1 MDFLEALKKQVIV
14 LDGAMGT
21 MIQNLGFGTSEFG
34 GEQFQMLSDL
44 LNFSRPDSLKD
55 IHIAYFKAGCN
66 AVETNTFGASPLR
79 LKEFDFSG
87 IDTSAFYAVPEGFD
101 ITKNS
106 YEDMAYHLSKAG
118 CIAARRAVEEYS
130 ALPEYDGRPLFV
142 VGSIGP
148 SNHVLTST
156 KADLKISFWEEIE
169 DNFYHQVL
177 GLLDGGAD
185 VLLYE
190 TQQDALEL
198 KAAVSG
204 GLKAMNEKGKRIPIM
219 AQITVD
225 AFSRMQIFGTDV
237 VAALTALQGCGID
250 TFGVNCSIG
259 PDLMEPTVEKLC
271 RFSRIPVSVL
281 PNAGMPESENGKTV
295 YKLQPDVFASYLE
308 KFVTKY
314 GVSIVG
320 GCCGTT
326 PAHIKAACELLKNVK
341 PKERTP
347 VKGTFIAGPQKAVEL
362 DGSTGLIRIGERL
375 NVRGSKKVREAVE
388 GGAALIDFEALEE
401 VASEQIKDLGISII
415 DVCMD
420 SNVVDTKKVLPEV
433 IKGMTVDFDAA
444 MCIDSFDVEALVE
457 AVKVY
462 PGRPII
468 NSISLEDHGNGKS
481 KLDVLVPATS
491 FHNPV
496 YIALC
501 ADSEGP
507 ATTAEGKEKL
517 ARQIVEKCA
526 VYGVV
531 PEQLII
537 DLNAFPIGSEPD
549 PSMNFALSSLE
560 GVARVKAIHP
570 DLRTSMG
577 VGNLTNG
584 LAKKPYMRVVLTS
597 VFLAEARKKGLDAA
611 IVNPNHYVPVE
622 TLDPE
627 DRDLALSII
636 FNRDM
641 DAFAKL
647 EEKAELKKGIVT
659 VKRSSY
665 EGFSP
670 EDALCEKIKDG
681 FKERTNAVIDVD
693 GFNYEYQDKI
703 IEDAAKAIKTVPP
716 LDLINDYLMKAMQ
729 ELGNKFAA
737 GEASLPHL
745 LKSADIMKQVMGFI
759 EFYIKQNGG
768 AATSAKGT
776 IVLGTVHQDVHSIGK
791 DLAKT
796 LLENYGYRVI
806 DLGVQVPLASYIE
819 TAKAENATAIGMS
832 ALLVQTASHMITVAK
847 MMKEAG
853 LDIPVLIGGAPINL
867 RHAATVAMAGKESET
882 EIKSDVFYCASA
894 MDCVNVME
902 SLSGARRDEFI
913 KNNRELLLKNLVR
926 QKERDERIE
935 KQEATLPRRT
945 VSFDDHNAP
954 EFVSG
959 PKRIDI
965 ALKSLELDEKSL
977 FSLNWAMGPG
987 KVSSF
992 KPEDARKV
1000 KADMIEKADKN
1011 GWITPRGAYAIL
1023 PCVRKGSEIIIFDK
1037 ENDKELGRIA
1047 CNDMISGDR
1056 KEVFSL
1062 ADYYKE
1068 GEIDRIGLQIV
1079 TAGMASA
1086 VAAKELRVKGDEESA
1101 FLLYGLA
1108 ARTAEDLA
1116 DVVQEMIMNDVCIDK
1131 KRGQRFSPGYPGLK
1145 NIENNRVIFNILN
1158 AADLGAVI
1166 TPASAFEP
1174 VATTAAVV
1182 CFHPDVCYS

>member
-1 MDFLEALKKQVIV
+1 MDFLSALKNQVIV

-21 MIQNLGFGTSEFG
+21 MIQNLGFGAAEFG

-55 IHIAYFKAGCN
+55 IHLAYFKAGCN

-87 IDTSAFYAVPEGFD
+87 IDTSAFNAVPEGVD
-101 ITKNS
+101 LSKIS
-106 YEDMAYHLSKAG
+106 YEEMAYHMSKSG
-118 CIAARRAVEEYS
+118 CQAARKAIEEYS

-169 DNFYHQVL
+169 DNFYQQVL
-177 GLLDGGAD
+177 GLIDGGAD

-198 KAAVSG
+198 KAAVAG
-204 GLKAMNEKGKRIPIM
+204 GIKAMNERGKRIPIM

-271 RFSRIPVSVL
+271 RYSRVPVSVL

-295 YKLQPDVFASYLE
+295 YKLEPGVFASYLE

-314 GVSIVG
+314 GVSVVG

-326 PAHIKAACELLKNVK
+326 PAHIKAACDLLKNVK

-347 VKGTFIAGPQKAVEL
+347 ENRTFIAGPQKAVEL
-362 DGSTGLIRIGERL
+362 DGSAGLIRIGERL

-388 GGAALIDFEALEE
+388 GGAESIDFEALEE

-444 MCIDSFDVEALVE
+444 MCIDSFDVDALIEAI
-457 AVKVY
+457 KVY

-468 NSISLEDHGNGKS
+468 NSISLEDHGDGKS

-517 ARQIVEKCA
+517 AKKIIEKCSE
-526 VYGVV
+526 YGVR
-531 PEQLII
+531 PDQLII

-549 PSMNFALSSLE
+549 PSMNFALASLE
-560 GVARVKAIHP
+560 GVERVKALHP

-627 DRDLALSII
+627 DRDLALSVI
-636 FNRDM
+636 FERDM
-641 DAFAKL
+641 DAFARL
-647 EEKAELKKGIVT
+647 EEKAEHKKGIVS

-670 EDALCEKIKDG
+670 EDTICEKIKDG
-681 FKERTNAVIDVD
+681 FKERTNGVIEVD
-693 GFNYEYQDKI
+693 GMKYEYQDKI
-703 IEDAAKAIKTVPP
+703 IEDAAKAIKNVPP
-716 LDLINDYLMKAMQ
+716 LQLINDYLMVAMQ
-729 ELGNKFAA
+729 ALGDRFAA

-759 EFYIKQNGG
+759 EFGMKKGG
-768 AATSAKGT
+768 ESSSSSKGT

-796 LLENYGYRVI
+796 LLENYGYRVV

-819 TAKAENATAIGMS
+819 TAKAENASAIGMS
-832 ALLVQTASHMITVAK
+832 ALLVQTASHMITVVK

-867 RHAATVAMAGKESET
+867 RHAATVAMAGAESED
-882 EIKSDVFYCASA
+882 EIKPDVFYCASA

-902 SLSGARRDEFI
+902 TLGSTKKDEAVS
-913 KNNRELLLKNLVR
+913 KNRELLLKNLLR

-935 KQEATLPRRT
+935 KQTKDLPRREI
-945 VSFDDHNAP
+945 SFEGHEKP
-954 EFVSG
+954 EFTSAARRV
-959 PKRIDI
+959 DI
-965 ALKSLELDEKSL
+965 ALSSLELDSKAL
-977 FSLNWAMGPG
+977 FSLNWSMGPG
-987 KVSSF
+987 KTSKFS
-992 KPEDARKV
+992 PSEADAIKNEWV
-1000 KADMIEKADKN
+1000 EKADQN
-1011 GWITPRGAYAIL
+1011 GWITPRGIYAVL
-1023 PCVRKGSEIIIFDK
+1023 PCVRKDNAIVILDEKRGE
-1037 ENDKELGRIA
+1037 ELGQII
-1047 CNDMISGDR
+1047 CNDIISGDR
-1056 KEVFSL
+1056 QEVFSF
-1062 ADYYKE
+1062 ADFYQE

-1079 TAGMASA
+1079 TSGMASA
-1086 VAAKELRVKGDEESA
+1086 EKAAYFRNNGDEESA
-1101 FLLYGLA
+1101 FMLYGLA

-1116 DVVQEMIMNDVCIDK
+1116 DVVQSMMMKDAGVEM

-1145 NIENNRVIFNILN
+1145 RIENNKVIYDILK
-1158 AADLGAVI
+1158 ASSLGI
-1166 TPASAFEP
+1166 ILTEASAFEP

-1182 CFHPDVCYS
+1182 CFHPDVTYS

>member
-1 MDFLEALKKQVIV
+1 MTFLEALKEQVIV

-21 MIQNLGFGTSEFG
+21 MIQNLGFGSAEFG
-34 GEQFQMLSDL
+34 GEEFQMLSDM
-44 LNFSRPDSLKD
+44 LNFSRPEALKD
-55 IHIAYFKAGCN
+55 IHLAYFRSGCN

-79 LKEFDFSG
+79 LKEFDFSTLDQSG
-87 IDTSAFYAVPEGFD
+87 FHGVPEGV
-101 ITKNS
+101 NLSGLS
-106 YEDMAYHLSKAG
+106 YEAMAYEMSVAG
-118 CIAARRAVEEYS
+118 CRAARKALEEYS

-156 KADLKISFWEEIE
+156 NADLKISHWEEIE
-169 DNFYHQVL
+169 DNFYYQVL
-177 GLLDGGAD
+177 GLLEGGAD

-198 KAAVSG
+198 KAAVAG
-204 GLKAMNEKGKRIPIM
+204 GLKAMKEKGRRIPIM

-225 AFSRMQIFGTDV
+225 AFSRMQIFGTDLL
-237 VAALTALQGCGID
+237 AALTALQGCGID

-259 PDLMEPTVEKLC
+259 PDLMEPTVEKLSK
-271 RFSRIPVSVL
+271 FSRVPVSVL

-295 YKLQPDVFASYLE
+295 YRLEPEVFASYLE
-308 KFVTKY
+308 KFVKHY

-326 PAHIKAACELLKNVK
+326 PAHIKAACDRIRGFK
-341 PKERTP
+341 PLERTP
-347 VKGTFIAGPQKAVEL
+347 DKRVFVAGPQKAVEL
-362 DGSTGLIRIGERL
+362 DGSAGLIRIGERL

-388 GGAALIDFEALEE
+388 GGETAIDFDALDE

-433 IKGMTVDFDAA
+433 IRGLTVDLDAA
-444 MCIDSFDVEALVE
+444 MCIDSFDADALIE

-468 NSISLEDHGNGKS
+468 NSISLEDHGEGKS
-481 KLDVLVPATS
+481 KLDYLVPATS

-507 ATTAEGKEKL
+507 ATTAEGKERL
-517 ARQIVEKCA
+517 ARKIVEKCA
-526 VYGVV
+526 VYGVL

-549 PSMNFALSSLE
+549 PSMNFALASLE
-560 GVARVKAIHP
+560 GVERVKAIHP
-570 DLRTSMG
+570 DLKTSMG

-597 VFLAEARKKGLDAA
+597 VFLDEARKKGLDAA
-611 IVNPNHYVPVE
+611 IVNPSHYVPVE
-622 TLDPE
+622 TLDHE
-627 DRDLALSII
+627 DKDLALSII
-636 FNRDM
+636 FDRDM

-647 EEKAELKKGIVT
+647 EEKAELKKGIVS

-665 EGFSP
+665 EGFLP
-670 EDALCEKIKDG
+670 EDSLCEKIKDG
-681 FKERTNAVIDVD
+681 FKERANGTIEIDSIT
-693 GFNYEYQDKI
+693 YEYQDKI
-703 IEDAAKAIKTVPP
+703 IEDAAKAIKNVPP
-716 LDLINDYLMKAMQ
+716 LQLINDYLMVAMQ
-729 ELGNKFAA
+729 QLGDRFAA

-759 EFYIKQNGG
+759 EYYMKNTGSG
-768 AATSAKGT
+768 ESSAAKGT

-819 TAKAENATAIGMS
+819 TAKAENASAIGMS
-832 ALLVQTASHMITVAK
+832 ALLVQTASHMITVARL
-847 MMKEAG
+847 MKEEG

-867 RHAATVAMAGKESET
+867 RHAATVAMAGSDYEEN
-882 EIKSDVFYCASA
+882 IKPDVFYCASA

-902 SLSGARRDEFI
+902 SLGGSRRDEYI
-913 KNNRELLLKNLVR
+913 KNNRELLLKNLMR
-926 QKERDERIE
+926 QKERAERIE
-935 KQEATLPRRT
+935 AQEATLPRRT
-945 VSFDDHNAP
+945 VGFEGREIN
-954 EFVSG
+954 
-959 PKRIDI
+959 DI
-965 ALKSLELDEKSL
+965 ILEPRKLEIPLSALDLNEKAL
-977 FSLNWAMGPG
+977 YSLNWAMGKKG
-987 KVSSF
+987 GYGQHDLSQLKNLW
-992 KPEDARKV
+992 
-1000 KADMIEKADKN
+1000 IEKAEKN
-1011 GWITPRGAYAIL
+1011 GWIRPRGAFAVF
-1023 PCVRKGSEIIIFDK
+1023 PCMRKGMDILILDEKCEGEI
-1037 ENDKELGRIA
+1037 GRIA
-1047 CNDMISGDR
+1047 CNDIISGDR

-1062 ADYYKE
+1062 SDYFRE

-1079 TAGMASA
+1079 TAGIESAIAAAS
-1086 VAAKELRVKGDEESA
+1086 LRDGGDEESA
-1101 FLLYGLA
+1101 YLLYGLA
-1108 ARTAEDLA
+1108 ARAAEDMA
-1116 DVVQEMIMNDVCIDK
+1116 ESVQDMMMKEVGLDK

-1145 NIENNRVIFNILN
+1145 IIENNRVICNILK
-1158 AADLGAVI
+1158 AGELGIVLSD
-1166 TPASAFEP
+1166 ASAFEP

-1182 CFHPDVCYS
+1182 CFHPDVTYS